1 MQCTTPQ
8 SRSRI
13 GERVIDVLRKMG
25 CPEPLQSNQ
34 IQGRDFN
41 AMLPVVRWLVTRV
54 LEHRKATG
62 HTARAGSETH
72 FDSEFSLPRVKAPK
86 STDFMHLVSTRYAP
100 SRTYRRNA
108 SMWSG
113 GLDAGARIACA
124 LLEYGEQIES
134 GRLSGDS
141 GADAVAGGAASE
153 DKQLAKAQKVAAKAA
168 QDAAA
173 RSAELQAELLA
184 QMSGGGGGKLSGARV
199 GDVMSLQADALR
211 AESAQYAAREA
222 ALREAAAAGTLLA
235 NTAQGR
241 SQAHRRRLAGL
252 QHKVQAAQLKQQ
264 IAAQAASA
272 ARGRATQAS
281 STLASKRSRIGK
293 LQAALT
299 KIADTVAATGQAVV
313 FAKIEHLQRMKE
325 QLGEQQRA
333 FKSNCRRQVK
343 ALTAQLEALQAA
355 AEAGG
360 GGASGDAA
368 QLAEV
373 EASHAATVARHR
385 RLRGMLARR
394 NREMDRLQRLVDD
407 VPSRPELLQYERR
420 FMELYET
427 MARQMDEMRKHYT
440 TFNTLQKKREDVDN
454 EESLLASMRDTF
466 PSAMRSGRAT
476 EQFMGSVQAALDG
489 LVAAK
494 TEREGTLA
502 AGRASLQGTQ
512 EQLALLKSAQRAY
525 VKAVKD
531 FTAACE
537 ANEDMVAR
545 LEAAGVQPRE

>member
-1 MQCTTPQ
+1 M
-8 SRSRI
+8 
-13 GERVIDVLRKMG
+13 IDVLRTMG

-41 AMLPVVRWLVTRV
+41 AMLPVVRWLVIRV

-72 FDSEFSLPRVKAPK
+72 FDSEFSLPRPKAPQ
-86 STDFMHLVSTRYAP
+86 STDFMHMVSSRYAP
-100 SRTYRRNA
+100 LRTYRRNA
-108 SMWSG
+108 AMWSG

-141 GADAVAGGAASE
+141 SADAVSSTASD
-153 DKQLAKAQKVAAKAA
+153 DKQLAKAQKAAAKAA
-168 QDAAA
+168 QEAAA
-173 RSAELQAELLA
+173 RSAEMQSELLA
-184 QMSGGGGGKLSGARV
+184 QMSGGPGMGKLSGARV
-199 GDVMSLQADALR
+199 GDVMSLQADTLR
-211 AESAQYAAREA
+211 AESAQYAARDA
-222 ALREAAAAGTLLA
+222 ALKEAAAAGALLA

-241 SQAHRRRLAGL
+241 AQAHRRRLAGM

-264 IAAQAASA
+264 IAAKAASA
-272 ARGRATQAS
+272 ARVRSAQATT
-281 STLASKRSRIGK
+281 TLASKRARIGK
-293 LQAALT
+293 LQAALS
-299 KIADTVAATGQAVV
+299 KIAETVKATGQNVV

-325 QLGEQQRA
+325 QLGAQERA
-333 FKSNCRRQVK
+333 FKSNCRRQLK
-343 ALTAQLEALQAA
+343 QLTAQLEDLKAA
-355 AEAGG
+355 AEAGAG
-360 GGASGDAA
+360 DASGANV
-368 QLAEV
+368 QLVEV
-373 EASHAATVARHR
+373 ETAHANTVARHR

-394 NREMDRLQRLVDD
+394 NREADRLQRLVDD

-466 PSAMRSGRAT
+466 PSAMRSSRST

-489 LVAAK
+489 LVASKA
-494 TEREGTLA
+494 EREGGLA
-502 AGRASLQGTQ
+502 GGRAQLQSTQ

-525 VKAVKD
+525 IKAVKD
-531 FTAACE
+531 FTVACE

-545 LEAAGVQPRE
+545 LEAGGVQPH